1 MQKWQL
7 IFERTLFILVLVMLV
22 FIPLYPKLP
31 LFNVANTFVAI
42 RLEDFL
48 IAAITFVWIG
58 YLLLSQTLKVIL
70 QSRINRLLFLFWG
83 IGALSLFS
91 GIFLTHTTLP
101 HLGLLHYLRR
111 IEFMILLPIAVTAIK
126 NLHQVKISLITL
138 AVVVFLVNIYALG
151 QQYLGWPVISTGNS
165 EFSKGL
171 ILYLTPGARVNS
183 TFAGH
188 YDLAI
193 FLSLVLVAAVP
204 LFFVV
209 NKYWKVLLVFLSIL
223 SFYILV
229 LTAARQAFVATLM
242 GAIVGLW
249 LIKKRI
255 IILLMLIIASLTLIY
270 PSQLRDRF
278 ISTITI
284 NIQKG
289 GDRYVPENNTKN
301 NSQFNIPTLQLAT
314 PVPTKNREV
323 QEATKSATQDE
334 YIASD
339 IAPGEPTD
347 TTQLGVYRSLGIR
360 VNYEWPAAIRA
371 FTKNPLIGTGYASLG
386 LATDNDVLR
395 SLGEV
400 GLLGTVA
407 FILLLIEIIRTIR
420 TNINS
425 VGRLIRFFKVGVIA
439 MILAFI
445 LNAMFIDAFEAS
457 KVAVLFWIIIG
468 IALATQKKDF
478 NHTA

>member
-1 MQKWQL
+1 
-7 IFERTLFILVLVMLV
+7 
-22 FIPLYPKLP
+22 
-31 LFNVANTFVAI
+31 
-42 RLEDFL
+42 
-48 IAAITFVWIG
+48 
-58 YLLLSQTLKVIL
+58 
-70 QSRINRLLFLFWG
+70 
-83 IGALSLFS
+83 
-91 GIFLTHTTLP
+91 
-101 HLGLLHYLRR
+101 
-111 IEFMILLPIAVTAIK
+111 MILLPIAVTAIK

-314 PVPTKNREV
+314 PVPTKNRVV